1 MSIFKKE
8 DKVYHPST
16 GWGVVEYV
24 STLMDGSNVY
34 YVSASIGRSRW
45 ICEDELSFTEYKI
58 ETEKKGFSQKRPV
71 PPSIK
76 DEIEKEIM
84 SRRGWSTG
92 FQSCWTVLISKE
104 DFEKLNEELDKGI
117 ENATAYV
124 TTCENKKLDTKI
136 TICNGLIEYAIY
148 PSDLKSSKMVIAQSN
163 IEITSTSSL

>member
-8 DKVYHPST
+8 DKVYHPYT
-16 GWGVVEYV
+16 GWAVAKDFTNNFSGGPMVYV
-24 STLMDGSNVY
+24 SSP
-34 YVSASIGRSRW
+34 SKSRW
-45 ICEDELSFTEYKI
+45 VFESELSFTEYTI
-58 ETEKKGFSQKRPV
+58 EMKGFSQKRPV

-76 DEIEKEIM
+76 DEIEKELM

-92 FQSCWTVLISKE
+92 FQDHWTVLISKE
-104 DFEKLNEELDKGI
+104 DFEKLNDKLDKGL

-163 IEITSTSSL
+163 IEITSTSSH